1 MDAREQAE
9 LTGTVLAIF
18 HNVSTEVPSKG
29 QLSGSFV
36 LSDSSGDLLFWFRSC
51 RGALQRGIAR
61 CQAVDVILKL
71 LNVQKILVSYHPTES
86 SYVLINTIT
95 PSTMH
100 QFSFPAG
107 SSYQALHLAQLLAL
121 RASPPSRLCE
131 SVDFIIDSIEASADR
146 YHLLDITVNHGVI
159 RMPPEFG
166 FTKTEIEFVPPDL
179 HIMAGFRVQADDFM
193 TNPITDISSFAS
205 LEKLQIAAR
214 SRGISP
220 RQRAAVWPILFRV
233 LPLGPGRADVLKSR
247 TAEYLSVRKQWI
259 SMSKMQFKYKHII
272 CDAFTTIRVDVRRTH
287 PPDVITS
294 IPNWDSILVNI
305 LRTFTLW
312 NLDVRYTQGLNDL
325 AVIFMT
331 VFMPAVGETLT
342 GDEAEALAFWCFAA
356 FVELIGSGLIA
367 ENMMVMQDRELKQI
381 MSIIASFHP
390 ACAKWL
396 TSSGLEDLSFLISSF
411 ILAYGRSFEP
421 PAIVRV
427 WEALVTVQAPW
438 LFLRYF
444 SASLLILS
452 FPSFLKV
459 SNCSVGKL
467 VSLMD
472 EVFRQQDVGAV
483 IGVSLSMMEK
493 SKAAVQTE
501 IRNREPPPKTQE
513 AKDPFEPVLKYARC
527 YFDNGQLFT

>member
-9 LTGTVLAIF
+9 VSGTVLAIF
-18 HNVSTEVPSKG
+18 HQVNTEVPSKG
-29 QLSGSFV
+29 RLIGSFI
-36 LSDSSGDLLFWFRSC
+36 LSESSDDLLFWFRSSRSASP
-51 RGALQRGIAR
+51 RGVSPQ
-61 CQAVDVILKL
+61 QTVDVIVKL
-71 LNVQKILVSYHPTES
+71 SNVQKILVSYHPTES

-107 SSYQALHLAQLLAL
+107 SSYQALHLSQLLAL

-131 SVDFIIDSIEASADR
+131 SIDFIVDSFEASADR
-146 YHLLDITVNHGVI
+146 YHLLDITINHGVI
-159 RMPPEFG
+159 QMPPEFG
-166 FTKTEIEFVPPDL
+166 FTTTAIEFVPPDL
-179 HIMAGFRVQADDFM
+179 HIMSEFRVRADDFM
-193 TNPITDISSFAS
+193 TDPVTDISAFKS
-205 LEKLQIAAR
+205 LEDIQTAAR
-214 SRGISP
+214 YRGIAPS
-220 RQRAAVWPILFRV
+220 QRAAVWPILFRV
-233 LPLGPGRADVLKSR
+233 LPFGSGRAAVLQSR
-247 TAEYLSVRKQWI
+247 TAEYLSVREQWR
-259 SMSKMQFKYKHII
+259 SMSKMQFKYKSVV
-272 CDAFTTIRVDVRRTH
+272 CDAFTTIRVDVKRTH
-287 PPDVITS
+287 PSEVITS
-294 IPNWDSILVNI
+294 IPTWDSILVSI

-312 NLDVRYTQGLNDL
+312 NLDVCYTQGLNDL
-325 AVIFMT
+325 AVVFMT
-331 VFMPAVGETLT
+331 VFMPAVGRTLN

-381 MSIIASFHP
+381 MGIIANFHP

-396 TSSGLEDLSFLISSF
+396 TSNGLDDLSFLISSF

-421 PAIVRV
+421 SAIVRI
-427 WEALVTVQAPW
+427 WEALVTVKAPW

-472 EVFRQQDVGAV
+472 DVFRQQDVGAV

-493 SKAAVQTE
+493 SKAAVQAE
-501 IRNREPPPKTQE
+501 IKNREPPPKTQE
-513 AKDPFEPVLKYARC
+513 AQGPFTPVDMFAQC